1 MKNNLSYREQEALR
15 VVQRASTALTALGE
29 ALVAAR
35 EACEEVGYGS
45 EVRAGLSDA
54 EEGHARAAGG
64 LEYVIK
70 LIEGRV

>member
-1 MKNNLSYREQEALR
+1 MKNTLSFKEQEVLR
-15 VVQRASTALTALGE
+15 VVQRASTALAALGE

-35 EACEEVGYGS
+35 AACEEVGYGS

-64 LEYVIK
+64 LEYVTR
-70 LIEGRV
+70 LIEGTV

>member
-1 MKNNLSYREQEALR
+1 MKNTLSYSEQEALR
-15 VVQRASTALTALGE
+15 VVQRAVTALATLGE

-35 EACEEVGYGS
+35 AACDGVGYGS

-64 LEYVIK
+64 LEYVVK
-70 LIEGRV
+70 LIEGTI